1 LIAINESQL
10 KNSLDSGST
19 KRLISFRKRL
29 ASDDHRRIF
38 DYDVAEVIKRYALKP
53 ESIDEEIDYLYNL
66 EENRNGVIIPFSRSY
81 KSYDMMKETWE
92 SFMLPEKAPFTWN
105 EHFQEAFQRVC
116 ERYPHKLNA
125 LKYQSDDDIKDAVT
139 DLSTSSGWT
148 GVVTGKMHK
157 SDVISGSYRTLNA
170 KIEEAL
176 ANGSFNCPVLPAV
189 RTQCS
194 GEYDE
199 SGVRTYKCKHKTRP
213 VWMTDAFQFFAE
225 RMFSKPLTEWLKSY
239 DFSAVGKDD
248 SFISKWVHSR
258 QIDGWSYISLDYSK
272 YDSTI
277 PSWLAMKAFE
287 VIERSFQLDDYERR
301 LLNVLCND
309 FISKNL
315 ITANGVLHI
324 SHGDPSGSGFT
335 TIVNG
340 ICNELITETW
350 GSYLGINNLKYLI
363 MGDDNLIYSQNKIDG
378 EIVASYIKHNF
389 GIIVNLDKTTHGDR
403 YSSPQFLSRLWTT
416 NGPYRNPNIL
426 LSMLIYPE
434 RPREYEKIK
443 ELVPELIIYSYILAY
458 EAGMRELI
466 DIERFRKDNYP
477 KLKSIKWSQ
486 VLLREF
492 PYNLRTVIENGEIP
506 IAISDEKLH
515 QRYS

>member
-1 LIAINESQL
+1 MIAINESQL

-19 KRLISFRKRL
+19 KRLESFRKRL
-29 ASDDHRRIF
+29 SSDDHRRIF
-38 DYDVAEVIKRYALKP
+38 DYDVAEVIKRYSLKP

-66 EENRNGVIIPFSRSY
+66 SENRNGIIIPFSRSY
-81 KSYDMMKETWE
+81 KSYDMMKETWM
-92 SFMLPEKAPFTWN
+92 SFMLPEKSSFAWN

-116 ERYPHKLNA
+116 GRYPHKLKA
-125 LKYQSDDDIKDAVT
+125 LVYSSDEDIRDATT

-157 SDVISGSYRTLNA
+157 SDVISGSYARLNA

-176 ANGSFNCPVLPAV
+176 TKGSFNCPVLPAV

-199 SGVRTYKCKHKTRP
+199 SGVRTYQCKHKTRP
-213 VWMTDAFQFFAE
+213 VWMTDVYQFFAE

-239 DFSAVGKDD
+239 NYSAVGKDD
-248 SFISKWVHSR
+248 SFISQWVHGN
-258 QIDGWSYISLDYSK
+258 QIDGNSYISLDYSK

-277 PSWLAMKAFE
+277 PSWLALKAFD
-287 VIERSFQLDDYERR
+287 VIEQSFELDIRQKS
-301 LLNVLCND
+301 LLHVLAND

-315 ITANGVLHI
+315 ITADGVYHI

-350 GSYLGINNLKYLI
+350 RSYLGIPYLNYLI
-363 MGDDNLIYSQNKIDG
+363 MGDDNLIYSSSKIDG
-378 EIVASYIKHNF
+378 GIVASYIMHNF
-389 GIIVNLDKTTHGDR
+389 GVKVNLDKTTSGGR

-434 RPREYEKIK
+434 RAREYNKIQ
-443 ELVPELIIYSYILAY
+443 ELSPEIIVYSYLLAY

-466 DIERFRKDNYP
+466 DIERFRNDFYP
-477 KLKSIKWSQ
+477 KLKSIRWSQ
-486 VLLREF
+486 ALLREF
-492 PYNLRTVIENGEIP
+492 PYNLRTVVENGDIP
-506 IAISDEKLH
+506 IALSNEKLH
-515 QRYS
+515 SKVS